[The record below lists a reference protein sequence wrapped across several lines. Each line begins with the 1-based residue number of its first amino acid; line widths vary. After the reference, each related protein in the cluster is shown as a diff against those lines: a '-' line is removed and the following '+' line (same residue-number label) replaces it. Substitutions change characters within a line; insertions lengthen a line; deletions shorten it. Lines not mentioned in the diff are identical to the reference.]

1 MARHVACELCS
12 SVCAS
17 SSDDD
22 AACRLST
29 EMRVCVLSA
38 VTGFVRPVSLYER
51 TVAVR
56 VAPVPCSS
64 SPAGLPPPRAGVARG
79 GGCGYETHAL
89 SLSVYD
95 GDPQCGTSDRRTWS
109 SSASRVSRSRNVW
122 PRITGVLALASCPQR
137 PKFTRNP
144 KFAFKPD
151 WDALRTFGSRLES
164 IPVPIA

>member
-1 MARHVACELCS
+1 M
-12 SVCAS
+12 CAS

-79 GGCGYETHAL
+79 GGCGFGTHAL
-89 SLSVYD
+89 SLSETSHFGVVAPKDNAFLLVDAARVD
-95 GDPQCGTSDRRTWS
+95 GEGGDH
-109 SSASRVSRSRNVW
+109 ASRLHRAQW
-122 PRITGVLALASCPQR
+122 
-137 PKFTRNP
+137 
-144 KFAFKPD
+144 
-151 WDALRTFGSRLES
+151 
-164 IPVPIA
+164 